1 MSRDTTLATDVER
14 GGRAWRGCDRRG
26 ALPAGAGPVMVRPM
40 VVLLLSLDVGAQ
52 VLRGRTR
59 RGEWRGWA
67 SAVIVRSF
75 GQNH

>member
-14 GGRAWRGCDRRG
+14 GGVLGAGVIDVG

-40 VVLLLSLDVGAQ
+40 VAVVLSLDVGAQ

-59 RGEWRGWA
+59 RGEWRG
-67 SAVIVRSF
+67 
-75 GQNH
+75 